1 MASLLIAWAPAEALP
16 GFLALVLDNAAGP
29 GAPLSS
35 VAGVECEVDE
45 TEHGGG
51 ATQQAGEVAGLCRAL
66 LAGGELWELPA
77 LLPAWPQAAAR
88 MLDARAGPGLE
99 FGASP
104 PCASPASA
112 QPASGAALS
121 TKKGCRRPRGCM
133 LGTEAAPAGAPGGAA
148 SSGAGAGSLPSGSAR
163 VAAADPPAHARE
175 EGAALARE
183 LQQTL
188 HHALQ
193 PATGA
198 SALHGAAECAGPG
211 SPAPPAAA
219 RDQPQGPERLLAALR
234 LLAAAPPAGYL
245 RGAPAAELARLALRL
260 EAALLRRVARP
271 GPGSTAPG
279 AGAGAWA
286 AGGLGALACLAAA
299 RAWLASLLL
308 GGGGCDGGAA
318 GAADADAGTGPGP
331 SVRAGAVHALVELG
345 PTAAAW
351 LLGACDAVT
360 RTVARRPCP
369 DPESDLGDAQP
380 DLLAQPG
387 AHAALQ
393 QLFEATGAALRG
405 ALASTLQPAPQPA
418 PARARGDGGAGE
430 QGGSGESRSG
440 ALLAELVAQAERR
453 ARALPEQ
460 GRAPALL
467 LGRWLLGLLVEAAA
481 GALAGAVA
489 RGGGADGGSDARA
502 RVQLVAGAL
511 PMALHSREVRVGV
524 RCGRACP
531 GPGMGAPPWHVAH
544 LLARP
549 ARLGARRSAPVAQ
562 MPRRGPLCARPQCR
576 LRVPGWTTARLSRWL
591 QGRTASASASW
602 TLPW

>member
-1 MASLLIAWAPAEALP
+1 VASLLIAWAPAEALP

-88 MLDARAGPGLE
+88 LLDARAGPGLA
-99 FGASP
+99 FGAPP

-112 QPASGAALS
+112 QPASGAALG
-121 TKKGCRRPRGCM
+121 TEKGCRRPRGCM

-163 VAAADPPAHARE
+163 AAADPPAHARE

-211 SPAPPAAA
+211 SPAPPVAA

-260 EAALLRRVARP
+260 EAALLRHVARP

-286 AGGLGALACLAAA
+286 ARGLGALACLAATRA
-299 RAWLASLLL
+299 RLASLLL

-318 GAADADAGTGPGP
+318 GAADADAGAGPGP
-331 SVRAGAVHALVELG
+331 SARAGAAHALVELG

-360 RTVARRPCP
+360 RVLARRPCP
-369 DPESDLGDAQP
+369 DPQPDLGDAQP

-467 LGRWLLGLLVEAAA
+467 LGRWLLGLRVEAAA